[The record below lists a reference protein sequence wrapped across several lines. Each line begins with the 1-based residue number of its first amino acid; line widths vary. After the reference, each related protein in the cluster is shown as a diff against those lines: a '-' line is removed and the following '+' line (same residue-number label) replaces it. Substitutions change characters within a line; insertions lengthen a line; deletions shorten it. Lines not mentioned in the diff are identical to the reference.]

1 MCYYMYKGS
10 RSDYNIFYDN
20 LSKDNLLKKFIDAI
34 IYRMDSLW
42 IR

>member
-1 MCYYMYKGS
+1 MCYYMYRGS

-20 LSKDNLLKKFIDAI
+20 LSKKLIDAI